1 MTSTTLSRVA
11 GALCAAGLLAA
22 ALPAAAVVAN
32 PVQPFS
38 SLFVFGDSLSD
49 AAGGNNLMPMPPN
62 EGGLATPSPYDNGRV
77 SNGPVAAEYLG
88 GLLGLSQAQQLQYAV
103 AGARSGASG
112 RIPGVGTVNTGLQ
125 TQVGV
130 FAHGGA
136 NAAYAGGLFMVWAGA
151 NDLRDYLETAT
162 PASDP
167 SATFASILGNLGQ
180 AVTTLYGLGARN
192 FLLPNIPNLGLT
204 PASQAL
210 ALSLNLPVDQ
220 FASGTTLA
228 FNDAY
233 AGAVEG
239 WKLDPGLAG
248 AHLYTFD
255 TFSAHNQLFGA
266 AVQQGWNTSNGCLV
280 PVDGATQPQ
289 SACSVSFYV
298 DDIHP
303 TTAVHQVLAQ
313 SMAAAVP
320 EPESMLLMASGLV
333 ALLGLARRRQR
344 AGV

>member
-88 GLLGLSQAQQLQYAV
+88 GLLGLSQAQQFQYAV
-103 AGARSGASG
+103 AGARSGATG

-130 FAHGGA
+130 FAQGGA

-162 PASDP
+162 LNDDP

-210 ALSLNLPVDQ
+210 GLQAMGG
-220 FASGTTLA
+220 ASYVTGL

-233 AGAVEG
+233 GAAVDS
-239 WKLDPGLAG
+239 WQSQLAG

-255 TFSAHNQLFGA
+255 AFSAHNQLFG
-266 AVQQGWNTSNGCLV
+266 VSIQQGWNTSNGCLV